1 MRVRLGNSPEPTPT
15 TFASLSFALFAS
27 PSWRA
32 FVPRDRRNPLPSFR
46 NDDMKRVLMWVQ
58 LWGSNKNSLSLSLP
72 FSTCPPSIHLSKFN
86 LNTRR
91 SCTVSSVMSR
101 EMDELVRCLVD
112 QESYIY
118 IYIQMQKKK
127 KIGWLKLKQEL
138 KLSGS
143 KEFSL
148 LFSLNPLIINH
159 VKRKRERECVLLT
172 HRANLR
178 EPAMIA
184 VRVNKG

>member
-1 MRVRLGNSPEPTPT
+1 MVSSREEKVGQAMRVRLGNSPEPTPT
-15 TFASLSFALFAS
+15 TFLSLSLALFAS

-118 IYIQMQKKK
+118 IYI
-127 KIGWLKLKQEL
+127 
-138 KLSGS
+138 
-143 KEFSL
+143 
-148 LFSLNPLIINH
+148 
-159 VKRKRERECVLLT
+159 
-172 HRANLR
+172 
-178 EPAMIA
+178 
-184 VRVNKG
+184 